1 VSVSGEPAV
10 TAASYASY
18 VSSLPK
24 MQVGSGCLF
33 RNESGQILL
42 VKPVYK
48 PPWEIPGGAAEAG
61 ESPMAACR
69 REVSEELGLDL
80 HPGRLLVV
88 DYREP
93 EPGRRGDALRFVF
106 DGGVL
111 SPQQIAAVR
120 LQPEELSEFRFVDPA
135 DLDAYVIPVMARRL
149 RACLDG
155 GGYLEEGTRAEW

>member
-1 VSVSGEPAV
+1 VAAVSYEG
-10 TAASYASY
+10 YA
-18 VSSLPK
+18 SSLPR

-33 RNESGQILL
+33 QNGSGQILL

-48 PPWEIPGGAAEAG
+48 PLWEIPGGAAEQG

-69 REVSEELGLDL
+69 REIAEELGLDL

-93 EPGRRGDALRFVF
+93 QPGLRGDALRFVF

-111 SPQQIAAVR
+111 SPQQISAIR

-135 DLDAYVIPVMARRL
+135 DLDEYVIPVMARRL
-149 RACLDG
+149 RACLNG
-155 GGYLEEGTRAEW
+155 GGYLEEGSRTGIASL

>member
-1 VSVSGEPAV
+1 M
-10 TAASYASY
+10 TASYASY
-18 VSSLPK
+18 ASSLPR

-33 RNESGQILL
+33 RNETGQVLL

-48 PPWEIPGGAAEAG
+48 PLWEIPGGAVEEA

-69 REVSEELGLDL
+69 REVAEELGLDL
-80 HPGRLLVV
+80 RPGRLLVV

-111 SPQQIAAVR
+111 SPQQIAAIR
-120 LQPEELSEFRFVDPA
+120 LPPEELSEFRFIHPA
-135 DLDAYVIPVMARRL
+135 DLDEYVIPVMARRL

-155 GGYLEEGTRAEW
+155 GGYLEEGERAWSQSGF